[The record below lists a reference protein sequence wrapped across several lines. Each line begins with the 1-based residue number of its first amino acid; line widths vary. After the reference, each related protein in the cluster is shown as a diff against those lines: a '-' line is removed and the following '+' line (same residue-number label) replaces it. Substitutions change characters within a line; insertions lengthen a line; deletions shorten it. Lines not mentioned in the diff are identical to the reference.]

1 MVWNEIEIPT
11 QIGGKYQYDI
21 IQDLVVCSD
30 QRTRFDSRLTYP
42 PLDLSIENSKQ
53 EGDIDLEVAARIL
66 ESTSVARSL
75 DRDLLNI
82 EPFFPRP

>member
-21 IQDLVVCSD
+21 VQDLVCSD
-30 QRTRFDSRLTYP
+30 LPTRFDSRLTFP
-42 PLDLSIENSKQ
+42 TLDLSIENSKQ
-53 EGDIDLEVAARIL
+53 EGDIDLGVAARIL
-66 ESTSVARSL
+66 ESTSVASSL

-82 EPFFPRP
+82 EPFLPRP